1 MMETFTND
9 LNSPIIDNEMKEVEA
24 IENVGTDEMLFYN
37 SIRADL
43 QQIQMKPKAET
54 IDNILHYSRNYAG

>member
-1 MMETFTND
+1 MIELFTND
-9 LNSPIIDNEMKEVEA
+9 LNSPAIDNEMKEAEA

-37 SIRADL
+37 SIRTEL
-43 QQIQMKPKAET
+43 QQIQMKPKTET

>member
-1 MMETFTND
+1 MIELFTND
-9 LNSPIIDNEMKEVEA
+9 LNSPTIDNEMKEAEA
-24 IENVGTDEMLFYN
+24 TQNVGTDEMLFYN
-37 SIRADL
+37 SIRTEL

>member
-1 MMETFTND
+1 MIELFTND
-9 LNSPIIDNEMKEVEA
+9 LNSPAIDKEMKEAEA

-37 SIRADL
+37 SIRTDL

>member
-1 MMETFTND
+1 
-9 LNSPIIDNEMKEVEA
+9 MKDAEA

-43 QQIQMKPKAET
+43 QQIQMKPKSET

>member
-1 MMETFTND
+1 MIELFTKD
-9 LNSPIIDNEMKEVEA
+9 LNSPEIDNDMKDAEA

-43 QQIQMKPKAET
+43 QQIQMKPKSET

>member
-9 LNSPIIDNEMKEVEA
+9 LNSPIIDNQMKEVEA

-43 QQIQMKPKAET
+43 QQIQMKPKTET
-54 IDNILHYSRNYAG
+54 IDNILHYSRNYVG